1 MSTDQTVDWKF
12 AHNFLFHSALL
23 DVITK
28 QHITLSADS
37 STVHGGKTSHQQFSS
52 FNSVWS
58 VSVRSGT
65 ATSSVRIFAFSA
77 ASRTV
82 SSTVHKL
89 YCRSEVFKYSNA
101 CGTMFSSVS
110 IKYIN
115 KRGQLLSP
123 DGRHFIPLSL
133 TIMHS
138 DEIGS
143 CSEDYCWCLIFGWIF
158 LGVFG

>member
-1 MSTDQTVDWKF
+1 MSTAQTVDWQF
-12 AHNFLFHSALL
+12 AHNFLFHSAQL

-28 QHITLSADS
+28 QHSTLSADS
-37 STVHGGKTSHQQFSS
+37 STVQGGKTNHQQFSS

-58 VSVRSGT
+58 VSVSSGT
-65 ATSSVRIFAFSA
+65 ATSSVRNFVFSA

-89 YCRSEVFKYSNA
+89 YFRSEVFKYSND
-101 CGTMFSSVS
+101 CCTMFSSIS
-110 IKYIN
+110 IKHIN

-123 DGRHFIPLSL
+123 DGRHFIPLSP

-138 DEIGS
+138 DGLRS
-143 CSEDYCWCLIFGWIF
+143 CSEDYCWCLILAGYDS
-158 LGVFG
+158 V